1 MTGPGSPPLET
12 SMAEHMVEFS
22 DATFE
27 TEVLSSDIPGV
38 VDFTATWCGPCKK
51 IAPIVDDLAGQYA
64 GKVKVGKLDIDANPN
79 TPVKYR
85 VRGVPTLILFKDGK
99 EASRLVG
106 AVPKKRIEALFA

>member
-1 MTGPGSPPLET
+1 
-12 SMAEHMVEFS
+12 MAGNMVEFS
-22 DATFE
+22 DANFE
-27 TEVLSSDIPGV
+27 TEVLNSDIPVV

-51 IAPIVDDLAGQYA
+51 IAPIVDALAGEYA

-85 VRGVPTLILFKDGK
+85 VRGVPTLILFKDGA
-99 EASRLVG
+99 EANRLVG

>member
-1 MTGPGSPPLET
+1 M
-12 SMAEHMVEFS
+12 
-22 DATFE
+22 
-27 TEVLSSDIPGV
+27 